1 MIDVLN
7 LKLRFVT
14 DVLTERSGSLSEPGS
29 FFFFFLHSESKP
41 PDGVPLFYWLE
52 KACSA
57 YPRLTGLTFLF
68 NIMWKG
74 QLRDSPWLALVWL
87 FHK

>member
-7 LKLRFVT
+7 LKLRFAT
-14 DVLTERSGSLSEPGS
+14 DVLTEKSGSLSEPGS
-29 FFFFFLHSESKP
+29 IFPFWSKP
-41 PDGVPLFYWLE
+41 PNGVLLFYWLE

-57 YPRLTGLTFLF
+57 YQRLTGLTFLF

-74 QLRDSPWLALVWL
+74 QLRDSPRLALVRL
-87 FHK
+87 FP

>member
-7 LKLRFVT
+7 LKLCFAT
-14 DVLTERSGSLSEPGS
+14 DVLTESERSGSLSEPGFIFS
-29 FFFFFLHSESKP
+29 ILIF
-41 PDGVPLFYWLE
+41 PLFYCLE

-57 YPRLTGLTFLF
+57 YPRLTGSTFLF

-74 QLRDSPWLALVWL
+74 QLRDSPVRD
-87 FHK
+87 

>member
-14 DVLTERSGSLSEPGS
+14 DVLTERSGSLSEWSS
-29 FFFFFLHSESKP
+29 FILLVENT
-41 PDGVPLFYWLE
+41 
-52 KACSA
+52 CST
-57 YPRLTGLTFLF
+57 YPRLTDFTFLF
-68 NIMWKG
+68 NITWKG
-74 QLRDSPWLALVWL
+74 QLRDSPRLALVWL